1 MRPPSRH
8 RDPPLNTGL
17 DLPEAED
24 DLPSLDEDSDS
35 SDEFEI
41 ELARASKTRPHNRQ
55 NNSNSGQAVPFSNN
69 NNAANIGNH
78 T

>member
-17 DLPEAED
+17 DLPETEQD

-41 ELARASKTRPHNRQ
+41 ELARANKTRP
-55 NNSNSGQAVPFSNN
+55 
-69 NNAANIGNH
+69 
-78 T
+78 